1 MELTP
6 DKVALVHRVVA
17 DPGPDPA
24 LVYHTD
30 ADYRAAVEQI
40 LASHPNGEDI
50 WIFAYGSLIWKPEV
64 NHIEERIGT
73 VRGWHRS
80 FCLSLTR
87 WRGTKDQ
94 PGLMM
99 ALDRGGQC
107 KGVTYRLTSAT
118 AQAQLNKLFRREMS
132 AKPPTNMPRWL
143 NVAIGG
149 QSVRAIAFVANR
161 NGRGYIGKLSLEMTA
176 ERLSMAC
183 GHWGSGAEY
192 LYNTIVQL
200 EARGIRDR
208 YLWHLQRLVAAQI
221 DASAF

>member
-6 DKVALVHRVVA
+6 DKVALVHRVVS

-30 ADYRAAVEQI
+30 ADYGAAVEQI
-40 LASHPNGEDI
+40 LASHPNEEDI

-107 KGVTYRLTSAT
+107 KGVAYRLTSAT
-118 AQAQLNKLFRREMS
+118 AQAQLNKLFRREMG

-143 NVAIGG
+143 TVAIGG

-161 NGRGYIGKLSLEMTA
+161 NGRGYVGKLSLEMTA
-176 ERLSMAC
+176 ERLSTAC

-192 LYNTIVQL
+192 LYNTVVQL

-208 YLWHLQRLVAAQI
+208 YLWRLQRLVAAEI
-221 DASAF
+221 DANSF